1 MLSGTQT
8 VVGKNQNKNQSSNEV
23 NGNRLVVLDVG
34 LECKDHWN
42 MKPNLKSVRLKDFA
56 WDFDKMPKKMIVDFP
71 TQDMEMCENKGWK
84 NLMTIGMVLG

>member
-8 VVGKNQNKNQSSNEV
+8 VVSKNQNKNQLGTEV
-23 NGNRLVVLDVG
+23 NGSRWVVLDVG

-56 WDFDKMPKKMIVDFP
+56 WDFDKVPKKMIVIFP
-71 TQDMEMCENKGWK
+71 PKVWRCVRIRGEK
-84 NLMTIGMVLG
+84 NLMTISMVLG